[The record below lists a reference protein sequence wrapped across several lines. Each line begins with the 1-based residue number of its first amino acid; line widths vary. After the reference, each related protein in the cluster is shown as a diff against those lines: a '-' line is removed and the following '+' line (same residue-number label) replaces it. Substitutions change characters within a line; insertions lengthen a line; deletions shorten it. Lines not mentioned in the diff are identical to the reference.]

1 VDPQLKKLIKE
12 LGDAISDTLTES
24 SQIAEVISRI
34 RAGGHDVFLVLEAT
48 VGFNEHE
55 DRPSKKRSRVST
67 RTRVPDFKLNTQ
79 DMQFLKSLNI
89 SVEDPA

>member
-1 VDPQLKKLIKE
+1 MDPQLKKLIKE

-24 SQIAEVISRI
+24 NQIAEVIARI

-55 DRPSKKRSRVST
+55 QNTPRK
-67 RTRVPDFKLNTQ
+67 RTRVAGRTRIPDFKLSSQ
-79 DMQFLKSLNI
+79 DVKFLKALNI
-89 SVEDPA
+89 SVEDAA